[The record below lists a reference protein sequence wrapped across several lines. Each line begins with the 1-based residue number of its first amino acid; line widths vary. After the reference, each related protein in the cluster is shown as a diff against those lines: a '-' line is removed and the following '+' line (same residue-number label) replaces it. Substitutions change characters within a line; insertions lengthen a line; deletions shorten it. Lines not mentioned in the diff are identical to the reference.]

1 MIILFQ
7 PPCYVQGHQ
16 PADQA
21 AQSHIQPGNTWKKIQ
36 QRSAVVC
43 ICVHDCAS
51 NCTEVDAEGSRV
63 KGNGRVSFRGSK
75 DGELMIFVLPAV
87 TNVALPT
94 GTMGIPAGALLAG
107 TGVPHPC

>member
-1 MIILFQ
+1 
-7 PPCYVQGHQ
+7 
-16 PADQA
+16 
-21 AQSHIQPGNTWKKIQ
+21 
-36 QRSAVVC
+36 
-43 ICVHDCAS
+43 
-51 NCTEVDAEGSRV
+51 V